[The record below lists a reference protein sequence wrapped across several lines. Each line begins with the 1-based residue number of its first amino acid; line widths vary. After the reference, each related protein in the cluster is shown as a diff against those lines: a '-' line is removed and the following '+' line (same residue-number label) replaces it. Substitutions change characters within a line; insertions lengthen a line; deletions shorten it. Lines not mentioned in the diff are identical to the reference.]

1 MNLIAIYQQFPDHES
16 CLEHLERV
24 RWPLGAQCT
33 NCGSTAVARKADGFR
48 KGRWNCHTC
57 KNSFNVLA
65 GTFMQKTKI
74 DLQKWFLAIG
84 IVLNAKKGVSSWQLS
99 RDLDLNQ
106 KTAWY
111 MVMRIRKNM
120 VTEGPL
126 LSGIVEA
133 DEAYIGGKPRKRNR
147 RDDGDD
153 NPPSKRGRGT
163 DKLPIV
169 GAVERGG
176 RVVAEPSIKVNAHA
190 LSSFLSRNIDP
201 ETSVLITGWIR
212 YRKKP
217 YTIIGPARTK
227 DFVDRLVHAFEEDIR
242 IRRLHDRVGE
252 DVMDVRVVEVD
263 HGDTFE
269 GDGWRATALEVE
281 HGYVK
286 PALGFTFEED
296 RSKLVISGDTA
307 VSDAI
312 IEASSTANM
321 LVHELMQ
328 TTPHRGGPAP
338 DGRDY
343 HEVDRESLTEF
354 ARRIANSHTCPHGLA
369 EVAEKSG
376 VPHLVATHIPEV
388 LDEAWSREV
397 ICANYSNPFTFGED
411 LMTFK
416 V

>member
-201 ETSVLITGWIR
+201 ETSVLVTDEYPAYRPMGLRVRHAVIEHRTRYVDGLIHTNTIEGFWSLLKRAWYGTHHHYSKPFAFAYAVEACYKYNIR
-212 YRKKP
+212 NLP
-217 YTIIGPARTK
+217 
-227 DFVDRLVHAFEEDIR
+227 
-242 IRRLHDRVGE
+242 
-252 DVMDVRVVEVD
+252 
-263 HGDTFE
+263 
-269 GDGWRATALEVE
+269 
-281 HGYVK
+281 
-286 PALGFTFEED
+286 
-296 RSKLVISGDTA
+296 
-307 VSDAI
+307 
-312 IEASSTANM
+312 
-321 LVHELMQ
+321 
-328 TTPHRGGPAP
+328 
-338 DGRDY
+338 
-343 HEVDRESLTEF
+343 
-354 ARRIANSHTCPHGLA
+354 
-369 EVAEKSG
+369 
-376 VPHLVATHIPEV
+376 
-388 LDEAWSREV
+388 
-397 ICANYSNPFTFGED
+397 NPFDAF
-411 LMTFK
+411 LRSA
-416 V
+416 VAV